1 MKSLVMSLYLLSVS
15 LGNLFTAL
23 VNAVMQDAAGRPLL
37 AGAHYYWFFT
47 GCMVAATLLLVPLL
61 WTFSPREYLQPE
73 ASGTGH

>member
-1 MKSLVMSLYLLSVS
+1 
-15 LGNLFTAL
+15 
-23 VNAVMQDAAGRPLL
+23 MQDAAGRPLL

-73 ASGTGH
+73 ASGHDR